1 VHKKLSES
9 MGHSVAGFARAVL
22 AGETQPGVWY
32 PEEPEALADRRA
44 FMEYASQG
52 CFRCGC

>member
-1 VHKKLSES
+1 MHKKLSES